1 MDPMYYADL
10 ADNAVDAIAT
20 SEAADSPDSAQ
31 QLAAAQV
38 KALVAIATAVN
49 RLAIAVEHAVAE

>member
-10 ADNAVDAIAT
+10 ADNDADAVVRGVD
-20 SEAADSPDSAQ
+20 ADSPASAQ
-31 QLAAAQV
+31 RLAAAQV

-49 RLAIAVEHAVAE
+49 RLAIAVEHSLE